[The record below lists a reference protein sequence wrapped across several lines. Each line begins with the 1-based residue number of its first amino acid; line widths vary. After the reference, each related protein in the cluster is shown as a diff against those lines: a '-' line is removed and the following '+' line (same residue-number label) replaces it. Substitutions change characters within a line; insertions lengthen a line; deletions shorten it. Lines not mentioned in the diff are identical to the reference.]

1 MAVSLSRPGVIS
13 SKYSITVTS
22 VPNLEY
28 TEPNSKPI
36 TPAPTIVIDLGIFFK
51 DKAPVE
57 ETTVFSS
64 IFTPLRSEGSD
75 PVAIIIDLEL
85 KVFPLTSMTPG
96 SFIEPQPFITSILF
110 FLNRNSIPFVFWLT
124 ISDL

>member
-36 TPAPTIVIDLGIFFK
+36 TPAPTIVIDLGIFFR

-57 ETTVFSS
+57 ETIVSSS
-64 IFTPLRSEGSD
+64 IFTPFR
-75 PVAIIIDLEL
+75 
-85 KVFPLTSMTPG
+85 
-96 SFIEPQPFITSILF
+96 
-110 FLNRNSIPFVFWLT
+110 
-124 ISDL
+124 